1 MFWCAE
7 SSIWKFYEQKTFIIY
22 SETQI
27 KYKMQKYHRKKAR
40 VYINQQEKH
49 EKKNI
54 VQFIYEKC
62 KMLSSRPIKVVN
74 MRNF

>member
-22 SETQI
+22 PEKQI
-27 KYKMQKYHRKKAR
+27 KCEMHKPARKTR
-40 VYINQQEKH
+40 E
-49 EKKNI
+49 KNI

-62 KMLSSRPIKVVN
+62 KMLSSRPIKEVN